1 LGWRHYRSGA
11 VRSGDPECRRE
22 RVERGCG
29 ARLVSVTAALTEA
42 MALFGLGVVVAPILG
57 PAVGAYLLPL
67 GIDPQSSVGASEL
80 AAQVTQQASMLA
92 FQDAFWLT
100 GIAALAML
108 PVVLI
113 LQRPKTIAAHAT
125 S

>member
-1 LGWRHYRSGA
+1 MQAQFDLATQSAGASGSNVA
-11 VRSGDPECRRE
+11 VAH
-22 RVERGCG
+22 

-57 PAVGAYLLPL
+57 PAVGAYLHPL
-67 GIDPQSSVGASEL
+67 GIDPQSSAGASEL
-80 AAQVTQQASMLA
+80 AAQVMQQASMLA

>member
-1 LGWRHYRSGA
+1 MQAQFDLATQSAGASGSNVA
-11 VRSGDPECRRE
+11 VAH
-22 RVERGCG
+22 

-42 MALFGLGVVVAPILG
+42 MALLGVVVAPILG

-67 GIDPQSSVGASEL
+67 GIDPQSSAGASEL
-80 AAQVTQQASMLA
+80 AAQVTQQTSMLA